1 MSSHRPLQKRH
12 VRGTSLGF
20 LLEWFLSIT
29 HTKPVFYHNIQY
41 TLRRRKT
48 FPGELGLGLCPLVE
62 GSLHPTPP
70 WAEMELCV
78 PAGHGGLK
86 QASKVGGC
94 PDATPP
100 GRNAASVPGVGGPP
114 GGQGPKWS
122 TQPDGSGPCHG
133 AFLRGTL
140 FALSRSPGGSVCPA
154 RCTKKQPWEQS
165 LVPNAVLWTQSP
177 VRSAPS
183 HRGLGHLSPPKRAVL
198 PACGHARSRAFLKGC
213 RASLSLHEPPCIYPR
228 RRISLLFIFF
238 AVPQPQLRKLGQVG
252 PSTQNP
258 PPRLDKCYFSP

>member
-122 TQPDGSGPCHG
+122 TQRMALG
-133 AFLRGTL
+133 RVT
-140 FALSRSPGGSVCPA
+140 ALSCVIFVCSFP
-154 RCTKKQPWEQS
+154 QS
-165 LVPNAVLWTQSP
+165 W
-177 VRSAPS
+177 R
-183 HRGLGHLSPPKRAVL
+183 KCL
-198 PACGHARSRAFLKGC
+198 PC
-213 RASLSLHEPPCIYPR
+213 SLHKETALGTELGPKCSPLDSKSSALCALPPWPGT
-228 RRISLLFIFF
+228 SL
-238 AVPQPQLRKLGQVG
+238 
-252 PSTQNP
+252 PS
-258 PPRLDKCYFSP
+258 